1 VPKLPTLS
9 LLANHYEHC
18 QLENLLG
25 AVAES
30 DDVLKGFA
38 TKTVDGVLH
47 ATLIDDIWNVVT
59 QRIAA
64 HSMDNYRGLIGKLF
78 EGK

>member
-1 VPKLPTLS
+1 
-9 LLANHYEHC
+9 
-18 QLENLLG
+18 
-25 AVAES
+25 
-30 DDVLKGFA
+30 
-38 TKTVDGVLH
+38 VDGVLH

-59 QRIAA
+59 QRVAA